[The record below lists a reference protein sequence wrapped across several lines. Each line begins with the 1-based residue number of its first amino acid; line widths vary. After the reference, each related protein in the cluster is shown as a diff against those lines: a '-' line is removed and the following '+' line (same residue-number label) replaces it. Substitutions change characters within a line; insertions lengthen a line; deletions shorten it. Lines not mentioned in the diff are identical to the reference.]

1 MSTRIVVD
9 PITRI
14 EGHLRIEA
22 EVKDGKIVDA
32 WSAGTMVRGI
42 EIILKGRDPRDA
54 WAFTERVCGVCTTVH
69 ALASVRSV
77 EDALGIAVP
86 PNAELI
92 RNLMFCAQY
101 MQDHVVH
108 FYHLHA
114 LDWVDVV
121 SALKADPAE
130 ASRIAQS
137 ISNWPKSS
145 VGYFKDLQKR
155 LSSFVESGQLG
166 IFANAYWGHPA
177 YKLPPAVNLIGVAHY
192 LEALEWQK
200 EMVKV
205 HTIFG
210 GKNPHPNYLVGG
222 VPCSLNIDEANA
234 INADRLAHVGR
245 LFEEGQRFIEQ
256 VYIPDLLAIAPF
268 YLDWTEIG
276 GGVKNYLA
284 YGDLPTNGFADI
296 AHFKFPRGAVLDRDL
311 TQVHA
316 VDPHDP
322 DGVREHIDHSWY
334 SYQGGESQGLHP
346 WDGETKF
353 NYTGPKPPYENLNVD
368 GKYSW
373 LKTPRWKGH
382 AMEVGPLA
390 RLLVGFASGNA
401 EIKEAVLQ
409 TLGALKAPATVLFS
423 TLGRTAARGIETK
436 LVARWA
442 QEFYGQLLANIRNGD
457 SRTFNKDK
465 WERNT
470 WPATAR
476 GVGASEAPRG
486 ALAHWIVIKDQK
498 IENYQ
503 LVVPST
509 WNASP
514 RDGKGQRSPYEAS
527 LIGTPV
533 ADVKQP
539 LEILRTVHSFDPCI
553 ACAVHLYDDR
563 GQPLQQVSTAPV
575 GYRPSSDDQPSAGG
589 AACPSLDRLGTL
601 SLSNGQDASSALRS
615 TRSTA
620 ADLVGA
626 TA

>member
-22 EVKDGKIVDA
+22 EVKDGLISDA

-130 ASRIAQS
+130 TSRIAQS
-137 ISNWPKSS
+137 ISHWPKSS
-145 VGYFKDLQKR
+145 PEYFHDLQKR
-155 LSSFVESGQLG
+155 LTKFVEGGQLG

-177 YKLPPAVNLIGVAHY
+177 YKLPPEVNLI
-192 LEALEWQK
+192 EWQK

-222 VPCSLNIDEANA
+222 VPCALNINEANA
-234 INADRLAHVGR
+234 INAERLAYVGR
-245 LFEEGQRFIEQ
+245 LFEEGARFVEQ
-256 VYIPDLLAIAPF
+256 VYLPDLLAVAPY
-268 YLDWTEIG
+268 YLDWTGIG
-276 GGVKNYLA
+276 GGVSNYLC
-284 YGDLPTNGFADI
+284 YGDLPTNGFADV
-296 AHFKFPRGAVLDRDL
+296 ARFKFPRGAVLDRDL
-311 TQVHA
+311 SKVHP
-316 VDPHDP
+316 VDPREP
-322 DGVREHIDHSWY
+322 EGVQESIAHSWY
-334 SYQGGESQGLHP
+334 SYRGGDDKALHP

-353 NYTGPKPPYENLNVD
+353 NFTGPKPPYDNLNVD

-390 RLLVGFASGNA
+390 RMLVGYAAGQQ
-401 EIKEAVLQ
+401 EIKEAVTE
-409 TLGALKAPATVLFS
+409 TLAALKAPATVLFS
-423 TLGRTAARGIETK
+423 TLGRTAARGIETR
-436 LVARWA
+436 LIARWA
-442 QEFYGQLLANIRNGD
+442 MEFYGQLLANIRNGD
-457 SRTFNKDK
+457 SRTFTKEK
-465 WERNT
+465 WEPST
-470 WPATAR
+470 WPAEAR
-476 GVGASEAPRG
+476 GVGPSEAPRG
-486 ALAHWIVIKDQK
+486 ALAHWIVIKDKK

-514 RDGKGQRSPYEAS
+514 RDAKGQRSPYEAS

-533 ADVKQP
+533 HDPTKP
-539 LEILRTVHSFDPCI
+539 LEILRTVHSFDPCL
-553 ACAVHLYDDR
+553 ACAVHLYDDQ
-563 GQPLQQVSTAPV
+563 GGKVGEASTSPAV
-575 GYRPSSDDQPSAGG
+575 
-589 AACPSLDRLGTL
+589 
-601 SLSNGQDASSALRS
+601 
-615 TRSTA
+615 
-620 ADLVGA
+620 
-626 TA
+626 